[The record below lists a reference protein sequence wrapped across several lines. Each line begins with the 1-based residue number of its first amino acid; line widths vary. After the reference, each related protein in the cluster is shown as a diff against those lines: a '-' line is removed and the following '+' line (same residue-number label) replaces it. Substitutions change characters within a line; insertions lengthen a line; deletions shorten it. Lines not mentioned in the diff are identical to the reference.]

1 VRAASDWGRVESR
14 DGWAGARVGKRYG
27 VWEGVLPERRV
38 VEERERARMG
48 GEWVKRPKGAKGC
61 EFRWSA

>member
-1 VRAASDWGRVESR
+1 M
-14 DGWAGARVGKRYG
+14 ARCGKVMHG

-38 VEERERARMG
+38 VEERERVHMG
-48 GEWVKRPKGAKGC
+48 EEWVKRPKGAKGC